1 MFWDGTRWVDENAV
15 DAPAPRDR
23 ATERP
28 RRSLA
33 AAGVIVGLLALSLP
47 FVAPGST
54 VSAAEQLSA
63 AWDVEH
69 ETALYQ
75 EGWDQVSAKG
85 QWWRGRSEHFMSGGA
100 LSARVRGAKLE
111 VSFTGTGVAIIGP
124 MSRHRGEARLYL
136 DGRYV
141 STVDAHSRTYREQQ
155 PLFVATFDTMET
167 HTVSVVVAATG
178 DDAKVS
184 VDAVIVR
191 GKKKGRDRPTPTPP
205 PAPGTTDLT
214 VSGIGVSAVTTSSA
228 VVTWTASEPATG
240 QVEYGTTSDYGQAS
254 AIESSFDYATHV
266 QTLTGLQP
274 GTTYHFRTISAD
286 ASGHTASSEDH
297 TFVTLAVA
305 QLPPP
310 TATPTGTPEPDP
322 TATPKPTPTPEP
334 DPTSPPPPPTPDP
347 SRPFAAPDTTAT
359 YNVPG
364 SIDATGSTDASGK
377 LNAFIAGLP
386 NHSVVRFDGGATYR
400 LDKGLLLSGRNHI
413 VLDGNG
419 ARLKLKG
426 AGNDEAAAAFVLR
439 GSDHIWI
446 RGFNVLGNNPNTT
459 TIYTPAGQGGGENQH
474 VLSLSGWYGGPPS
487 SFVEINNVTASHV
500 YGDGAY
506 LEGRNI
512 KGAREPSHDVWIHN
526 NDWSY
531 IGRNAISSININ
543 DLLVEDNHFDKI
555 GGAAWDI
562 EPNFVYEQVRRNTF
576 RNNRVGSF
584 GHMPQFPGWFI
595 VSYNVENS
603 PLDRLVVTGNVVSGV
618 ASSGFD
624 GSPRALHAK
633 FVSPATNVVFKNNT
647 TNRAVA
653 GPGVLFFKYI
663 DGVTVTGN
671 EQPLLSS
678 TLAAFVN
685 CTGVVYP

>member
-1 MFWDGTRWVDENAV
+1 MFWDGTRWVDENAL
-15 DAPAPRDR
+15 ATPAAHDR
-23 ATERP
+23 AGKRP
-28 RRSLA
+28 RRSLT
-33 AAGVIVGLLALSLP
+33 AAGFMVGLLALSLP
-47 FVAPGST
+47 FIAPGSS

-75 EGWDQVSAKG
+75 EGWDQVSVKG
-85 QWWRGRSEHFMSGGA
+85 EWWRGRSDHFMSGGA
-100 LSARVRGAKLE
+100 LSAQTRGARLE
-111 VSFTGTGVAIIGP
+111 VTFTGTGVAIIGP
-124 MSRHRGEARLYL
+124 MSKHRGEAKVYL
-136 DGRYV
+136 DGRFI
-141 STVDAHSRTYREQQ
+141 STIDAHSRTYREQQ
-155 PLFVATFDTMET
+155 PLYIATFDTMET
-167 HTVSVVVAATG
+167 HTVAVTVAATN
-178 DDAKVS
+178 DDSKVS

-191 GKKKGRDRPTPTPP
+191 GKKKGHDKATPTPP
-205 PAPGTTDLT
+205 PGPGTTDLAISGVG
-214 VSGIGVSAVTTSSA
+214 VSGVTTSSA
-228 VVTWTASEPATG
+228 AITWTVSEPATG
-240 QVEYGTTSDYGQAS
+240 QVEYGTTSEYGQSS
-254 AIESSFDYATHV
+254 ATESSFDYTTHV

-274 GTTYHFRTISAD
+274 GTTYHFRTVSTT
-286 ASGHTASSEDH
+286 ASGQTASSADH
-297 TFVTLAVA
+297 TFATLSVETQPVPTA
-305 QLPPP
+305 PPP
-310 TATPTGTPEPDP
+310 DPTTTPAPDP
-322 TATPKPTPTPEP
+322 TA
-334 DPTSPPPPPTPDP
+334 PPPPPAPDP
-347 SRPFAAPDTTAT
+347 SRPFAAPETTAT
-359 YNVPG
+359 YDVPG
-364 SIDATGSTDASGK
+364 SIDATGATDASSK
-377 LNAFIAGLP
+377 LNAFIAGVP
-386 NHSVVRFDGGATYR
+386 NRSVIRFDGGATYR
-400 LDKGLLLSGRNHI
+400 LDKGILLSARNHI

-419 ARLKLKG
+419 ARLKLRG

-446 RGFNVLGNNPNTT
+446 RGFDVLGNNPNTT

-512 KGAREPSHDVWIHN
+512 KGVREPSHDVWIHG

-531 IGRNAISSININ
+531 IGRNAISSINVN

-584 GHMPQFPGWFI
+584 GHMPQFPGWFV

-603 PLDRLVVTGNVVSGV
+603 PLDQLVVTGNVVSGI

-633 FVSPATNVVFKNNT
+633 FASPASNVVFRNNT
-647 TNRAVA
+647 TSRAVD
-653 GPGVLFFKYI
+653 GPAVLYFKNVN
-663 DGVTVTGN
+663 GVTVTGN

-678 TLAAFVN
+678 TLAMFVN
-685 CTGVVYP
+685 CTGVSYP